1 MTLSL
6 SMSAVSLQEA
16 AEDVSA
22 TGSKAGHGVS
32 GAFSSAGS
40 SIKGAAHKAGDK
52 VSHAADKV
60 RLGTCSALLGQRLL
74 TVGMVTTLTVAKPVV
89 AILGS
94 QPNLELH
101 AFEATVCSLL
111 PSR

>member
-1 MTLSL
+1 MLPL
-6 SMSAVSLQEA
+6 FALLLQEA

-60 RLGTCSALLGQRLL
+60 SGYTLSAGRTAGL
-74 TVGMVTTLTVAKPVV
+74 
-89 AILGS
+89 
-94 QPNLELH
+94 
-101 AFEATVCSLL
+101 ATM
-111 PSR
+111 